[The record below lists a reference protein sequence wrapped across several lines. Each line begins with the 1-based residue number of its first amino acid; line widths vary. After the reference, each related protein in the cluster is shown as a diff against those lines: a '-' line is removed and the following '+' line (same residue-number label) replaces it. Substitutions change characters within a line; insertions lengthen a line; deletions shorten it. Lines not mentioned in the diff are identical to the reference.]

1 MFRSCIII
9 ILTFG
14 VHVHSSYATEISDS
28 DLMFEK
34 ASKAVK
40 VKNYSEAIGIFEKLA
55 NNYESDAQYNLALLL
70 KSGRGRPQDYS
81 NSLKWGWLAL
91 LGSIEAADKLVDEIK
106 DMMPDPNLRAIRRD
120 VKDYIQSR
128 AEKGNRTAISQMGD
142 YFLMVP
148 ENPEYKDAYLWFV
161 IASAFQIEGSLQ
173 KRDKV
178 EKEIEGKDILKIQGA
193 ALKMFKSISE
203 NKQ

>member
-1 MFRSCIII
+1 MFRSFIIT
-9 ILTFG
+9 ILTFYI
-14 VHVHSSYATEISDS
+14 HVNLSYAAEISDS

-40 VKNYSEAIGIFEKLA
+40 IKNYSEAIDIFEKLA
-55 NNYESDAQYNLALLL
+55 INYESDAQYNLALLL

-106 DMMPDPNLRAIRRD
+106 GMMPEPNLRVIRRE
-120 VKDYIQSR
+120 VKDYIESR
-128 AEKGNRTAISQMGD
+128 AEKGNHIAISQMGD
-142 YFLMVP
+142 YFLTVP
-148 ENPEYKDAYLWFV
+148 EKPEYKDAYLWYV

-178 EKEIEGKDILKIQGA
+178 EKEIEGKDILKIQGK
-193 ALKMFKSISE
+193 ALEMFKSISE
-203 NKQ
+203 NK